1 VSRVLRAIVYNWPLK
16 LAAIALATLLYAGL
30 VVSQNAQSRDV
41 GVQIQAVNQKPN
53 TILIGGLG
61 DIQQVRYFVTNNTD
75 VTVSSASFVASVDLT
90 NVAPGPLTQSVR
102 VNVES
107 PDPRIQ
113 VLSAVPAYVA
123 VRLESVA
130 SKDVPVVVVPGTLP
144 PGLQVFPPVASIQ
157 RVTVRGAKSDVDR
170 VTAAR
175 AAVPI
180 DASGI
185 DINREFVLTPVD
197 NLGEIVRGVDVE
209 PATVNVAMRVFKD
222 RRTATVPVRPNIAG
236 NPANGYDVARIVVTP
251 PVITVQGDP
260 ADLANVATADT
271 APASIEGRTT
281 DLEVDVPLAL
291 PTGVSSTDAT
301 TVHIHVV
308 IQAITESRN
317 FTAGVTLVG
326 ARTDRAYVLPV
337 DRVVVTISGT
347 QNDLDSLSGTNIV
360 VLADVTSL
368 DVGTRT
374 VPLKVQIPA
383 GLTVVATSPPD
394 VAVQITQP

>member
-75 VTVSSASFVASVDLT
+75 VTVSSASFVASVDLS
-90 NVAPGPLTQSVR
+90 NVVPGPLTQSVR

-123 VRLESVA
+123 VRLENVA

-236 NPANGYDVARIVVTP
+236 NPANGYEVARIVIIP

-271 APASIEGRTT
+271 APVTIEGRTT
-281 DLEVDVPLAL
+281 DLDVDVPLAL
-291 PTGVSSTDAT
+291 PTGVSSTNAT

-360 VLADVTSL
+360 VSADVTSL
-368 DVGTRT
+368 DVGTHT

-394 VAVQITQP
+394 IAVQIT

>member
-75 VTVSSASFVASVDLT
+75 VTVSSASFVASVDLS
-90 NVAPGPLTQSVR
+90 NVVPGPLTQSVR

-123 VRLESVA
+123 VRLENVA

-175 AAVPI
+175 AAGPI

-236 NPANGYDVARIVVTP
+236 NPANGYEVARIVIIP

-271 APASIEGRTT
+271 APVTIEGRTT
-281 DLEVDVPLAL
+281 DLDVDVPLAL
-291 PTGVSSTDAT
+291 PTGVSSTNAT

-360 VLADVTSL
+360 VSADVTSL
-368 DVGTRT
+368 DVGTHT

-394 VAVQITQP
+394 IAVQIT